1 MWHVQETS
9 ENNSS
14 TSLYR
19 LKNLIHNCSNN
30 PNCILSVWRGASQC
44 RSRHPRAGN
53 VYNVTLRGW
62 LEGTRGIQKAF
73 SDQNQRTLHCL
84 PLDRLLITLEKHTT
98 GFWTLS
104 SRGF

>member
-30 PNCILSVWRGASQC
+30 PNCILSVWQGASSARPVTPGLGMFTMSLSEDGWKEQEGSRKLFPIRIRGPCTAC
-44 RSRHPRAGN
+44 R
-53 VYNVTLRGW
+53 
-62 LEGTRGIQKAF
+62 
-73 SDQNQRTLHCL
+73 
-84 PLDRLLITLEKHTT
+84 
-98 GFWTLS
+98 
-104 SRGF
+104 

>member
-30 PNCILSVWRGASQC
+30 PNCIPSVRRGASQC

-73 SDQNQRTLHCL
+73 SHQNQRTLHCL

-98 GFWTLS
+98 GFRTLS